1 MMPTKSISVTDRL
14 RINSVLD
21 KAKHNGMAY
30 QALCRRA
37 SPREQLG
44 YDADDIIALL
54 TASSIYRNVV
64 A

>member
-30 QALCRRA
+30 QALCCRA
-37 SPREQLG
+37 SLREQLG